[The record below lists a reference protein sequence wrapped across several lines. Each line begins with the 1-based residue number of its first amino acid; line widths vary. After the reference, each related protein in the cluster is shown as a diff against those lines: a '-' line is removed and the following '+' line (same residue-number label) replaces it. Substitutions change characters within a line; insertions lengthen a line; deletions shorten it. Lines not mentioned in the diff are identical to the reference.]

1 MKRFI
6 ISYLV
11 GALFVLV
18 FYFVFPLVMEGEM
31 LDLSSKIVL
40 NQMIPQM
47 MIVGVAFGVVFTIIG
62 AISQRNKSKQDAEKA
77 MKEYFEYQLKKEK
90 EKEKWLFKMVDFISG
105 K

>member
-6 ISYLV
+6 ITYLI

-18 FYFVFPLVMEGEM
+18 FYVIFPLVIEGEM
-31 LDLSSKIVL
+31 LDLSSKRIL

-47 MIVGVAFGVVFTIIG
+47 MIVGCAFGVVFTIIG
-62 AISQRNKSKQDAEKA
+62 AISDRNRSKQETEKA

-90 EKEKWLFKMVDFISG
+90 EESLKKDS
-105 K
+105 

>member
-11 GALFVLV
+11 GVLLVLV

-31 LDLSSKIVL
+31 LDLSSKRVL

-47 MIVGVAFGVVFTIIG
+47 MICGAAFGVVFTIIG

-90 EKEKWLFKMVDFISG
+90 EKEKEE
-105 K
+105 

>member
-11 GALFVLV
+11 GVLFVLV
-18 FYFVFPLVMEGEM
+18 FYIVFPLVMEGEM
-31 LDLSSKIVL
+31 LDISNKKVL
-40 NQMIPQM
+40 NIMLPQM

-90 EKEKWLFKMVDFISG
+90 EKEENTG
-105 K
+105 E

>member
-11 GALFVLV
+11 GVLFVLV
-18 FYFVFPLVMEGEM
+18 FYIVFPLVMEGEM
-31 LDLSSKIVL
+31 LDISNKKVL
-40 NQMIPQM
+40 NIMLPQM

-90 EKEKWLFKMVDFISG
+90 EKEENKG
-105 K
+105 E

>member
-11 GALFVLV
+11 GVLFVLV

-31 LDLSSKIVL
+31 LDFSNKRVL

-90 EKEKWLFKMVDFISG
+90 EKEE
-105 K
+105 

>member
-11 GALFVLV
+11 GVLFVLV

-31 LDLSSKIVL
+31 LDLSSKRVL

-90 EKEKWLFKMVDFISG
+90 EKEE
-105 K
+105 

>member
-11 GALFVLV
+11 GVLFVLV
-18 FYFVFPLVMEGEM
+18 FYIVFPLVMEGEM
-31 LDLSSKIVL
+31 LDISNKKVL
-40 NQMIPQM
+40 NMMLPQM

-90 EKEKWLFKMVDFISG
+90 EKEENKG
-105 K
+105 E

>member
-11 GALFVLV
+11 GVLFVLV
-18 FYFVFPLVMEGEM
+18 FYIVFPLVMEGEM
-31 LDLSSKIVL
+31 LDISNKKVL
-40 NQMIPQM
+40 NMMLPQM

-90 EKEKWLFKMVDFISG
+90 EKEK
-105 K
+105 

>member
-11 GALFVLV
+11 GVLLVLV
-18 FYFVFPLVMEGEM
+18 FYIVFPLVMEGEM
-31 LDLSSKIVL
+31 LDISNKKVL
-40 NQMIPQM
+40 NIMLPQM
-47 MIVGVAFGVVFTIIG
+47 MIIGAAFGVVFTIIG

-90 EKEKWLFKMVDFISG
+90 EKEENKG
-105 K
+105 E

>member
-11 GALFVLV
+11 GVLFVLV

-31 LDLSSKIVL
+31 LDLSNKRVL

-62 AISQRNKSKQDAEKA
+62 AISQRSKSKQDAEKA

-90 EKEKWLFKMVDFISG
+90 EKEKEKEE
-105 K
+105 